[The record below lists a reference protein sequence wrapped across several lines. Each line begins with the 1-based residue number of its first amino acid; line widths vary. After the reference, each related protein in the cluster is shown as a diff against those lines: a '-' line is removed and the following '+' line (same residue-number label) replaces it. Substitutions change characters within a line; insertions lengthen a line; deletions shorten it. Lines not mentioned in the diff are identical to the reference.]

1 METNNTTVGDGRKRR
16 LFGLMRRKDTDDV
29 KNKNK
34 TTTTKSPKPLSS
46 SALASMPINLPAA
59 GLADKTPLNHPTSPM
74 SPPRSGLTS
83 PASPSSSQARRAV
96 STSPRLLSPASSLI
110 FERDVQEPIPQVP
123 ADGEANIPAHFT
135 TEDRIPPVLEAS
147 SIAIAGNVDP
157 DAVEILRSTAH
168 IPATAAVQ
176 PRSNSS
182 SQQTQDILGLI
193 DEGGMAASMHSSYG
207 GLDSTDVRRLSFISF
222 ADVVQAEH
230 AEHQQAADYTMGRT
244 SSPPLS
250 SGRDSAKNINS
261 LSVPGSPVGSFGP
274 SEVVVTETM
283 SQALRLA
290 ETTGGNIAVAE
301 VGERVD
307 KGN

>member
-1 METNNTTVGDGRKRR
+1 METNNTATGDGRKRR
-16 LFGLMRRKDTDDV
+16 LFGLMRRKDADDV
-29 KNKNK
+29 KNNDT

-46 SALASMPINLPAA
+46 SALATTPINPPAA
-59 GLADKTPLNHPTSPM
+59 GLVDKPPLNHPTSPI
-74 SPPRSGLTS
+74 SPPQSGLAS
-83 PASPSSSQARRAV
+83 PASPSSSRARRAV
-96 STSPRLLSPASSLI
+96 SPSPRLLSPASSLI
-110 FERDVQEPIPQVP
+110 FERDVQDPIPQLP
-123 ADGEANIPAHFT
+123 ADGEVNIPAHFT

-168 IPATAAVQ
+168 ISATAAVQ
-176 PRSNSS
+176 HRSNSS
-182 SQQTQDILGLI
+182 SQQAPDSLGLI

-207 GLDSTDVRRLSFISF
+207 GLDGTDVRRLSFISF

-250 SGRDSAKNINS
+250 SGRDSAKNHTG

-274 SEVVVTETM
+274 SDVVVTETM
-283 SQALRLA
+283 SQALGLA
-290 ETTGGNIAVAE
+290 ENTGGSISVAE
-301 VGERVD
+301 AGERID